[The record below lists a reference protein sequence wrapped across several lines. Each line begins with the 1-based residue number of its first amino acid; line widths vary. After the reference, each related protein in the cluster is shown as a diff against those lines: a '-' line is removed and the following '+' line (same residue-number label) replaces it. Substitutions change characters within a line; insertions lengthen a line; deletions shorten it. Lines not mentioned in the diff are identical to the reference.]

1 MIKKKALKWD
11 SISTGITAAA
21 GMTGALT
28 SGRQSVAGDML
39 SEGSKFASMGS
50 VAGPW
55 GTAVGGA
62 LGLGYGA
69 IKGVAANNAYE
80 EEYSKKQNVITR
92 MNQNKVASLAQDP
105 TFLHGDANGGIYKFG
120 GQMGG
125 HVGTDQLTELAS
137 GAFEVNG
144 PSHEKGGV
152 QLGQNNVE
160 GGETISKGYV
170 FSKELGFAQAHK
182 PIAKRIGHL
191 EERAPSPLRNKTL
204 KSLKEREQELAN
216 TQEMVK
222 QQLGLR

>member
-1 MIKKKALKWD
+1 MIKKNGLKWD
-11 SISTGITAAA
+11 SISTGITATA
-21 GMTGALT
+21 GLTGALT
-28 SGRQSVAGDML
+28 AGRPSVAGGVL
-39 SEGSKFASMGS
+39 AEGSKFASMGS

-55 GTAVGGA
+55 GAAVGGA
-62 LGLGYGA
+62 VGLGYGA
-69 IKGVAANNAYE
+69 IKGVAANKAYE
-80 EEYSKKQNVITR
+80 DEYLKKQTMITR
-92 MNQNKVASLAQDP
+92 MNQNKVSVLSQDP
-105 TFLHGDANGGIYKFG
+105 SFLHGDVNGGFYKYG
-120 GQMGG
+120 GQMDGQA
-125 HVGTDQLTELAS
+125 GTDQLTELAS

-144 PSHEKGGV
+144 PSHEQGGV
-152 QLGQNNVE
+152 QLGHNNVE

-204 KSLKEREQELAN
+204 KSLKDREQELAH